1 LPPAAPTLRASLA
14 RYLEWLAHQPL
25 AARSRQTY
33 AAQVGGYVEWLA
45 SAAVDGGDPLRDA
58 HARDYAVRDYKS
70 HLKTVRRASPRS
82 VNLALA
88 SVDHFYRFLGIG
100 RANVRR
106 EDLPAQA
113 PRALD
118 VEEQRRFLRAVE
130 RCAGPRD
137 RALALLLLYTGLRL
151 GECAA
156 LNTLDVAVSARK
168 GRVIVRSGKGD
179 AYREVPLSAEVRDAI
194 DEWLRSRARQ
204 IAGLAA
210 AGAAADTSAFWL
222 ARTGER
228 LSPRS
233 IDLVL
238 RRLGKEGGLQLS
250 AHTLRHTC
258 LTGLVRRGN
267 DLVLVAELAG
277 HRRLE
282 TTRRYSLPSA
292 ADRQAAMEAL
302 HIDY

>member
-1 LPPAAPTLRASLA
+1 VPPARSPRASLA
-14 RYLEWLAHQPL
+14 RYREWLAHQPL
-25 AARSRQTY
+25 ATRSRQTY
-33 AAQVGGYVEWLA
+33 AAQVGAYVDWLVG
-45 SAAVDGGDPLRDA
+45 AAVDAGNPLHDG
-58 HARDYAVRDYKS
+58 HARDHAVREYKS
-70 HLKTVRRASPRS
+70 HLKTVRRVSPRS

-88 SVDHFYRFLGIG
+88 AIDHFYRFLGTG
-100 RANVRR
+100 KPNVRR
-106 EDLPAQA
+106 EDLPARA

-118 VEEQRRFLRAVE
+118 VDERRRFLRAVE

-137 RALALLLLYTGLRL
+137 RAVALLLLYTGLRL

-156 LNTLDVAVSARK
+156 LNTADVAVSARK
-168 GRVIVRSGKGD
+168 GRVIVRSGKDD
-179 AYREVPLSAEVRDAI
+179 AHREVPLNAEVRSAVG
-194 DEWLRSRARQ
+194 EWLRFRTGQLAL
-204 IAGLAA
+204 LAA
-210 AGAAADTSAFWL
+210 RGAPADTGALWL
-222 ARTGER
+222 SRTGDR

-233 IDLVL
+233 IDFVL
-238 RRLGKEGGLQLS
+238 RRLGKEAGLQLS

-258 LTGLVRRGN
+258 FTGLVRRSN

-302 HIDY
+302 HIDC

>member
-1 LPPAAPTLRASLA
+1 
-14 RYLEWLAHQPL
+14 
-25 AARSRQTY
+25 
-33 AAQVGGYVEWLA
+33 
-45 SAAVDGGDPLRDA
+45 
-58 HARDYAVRDYKS
+58 VRDYKS
-70 HLKTVRRASPRS
+70 HLKTARRASPRS

-88 SVDHFYRFLGIG
+88 AIDHFYRFLGTG
-100 RANVRR
+100 KPNVRR

-118 VEEQRRFLRAVE
+118 VDEQRRFLRAVE

-179 AYREVPLSAEVRDAI
+179 AYREVPLNAEVRAAV
-194 DEWLRSRARQ
+194 DEWLRFRAGQ
-204 IAGLAA
+204 LALLAA
-210 AGAAADTSAFWL
+210 KGGPVDKGALWL
-222 ARTGER
+222 SRTGDR
-228 LSPRS
+228 LSARS

-238 RRLGKEGGLQLS
+238 RRLGKEAGLQLS

-258 LTGLVRRGN
+258 FTGLVRRGN

-277 HRRLE
+277 HSRLE

-302 HIDY
+302 HIEY